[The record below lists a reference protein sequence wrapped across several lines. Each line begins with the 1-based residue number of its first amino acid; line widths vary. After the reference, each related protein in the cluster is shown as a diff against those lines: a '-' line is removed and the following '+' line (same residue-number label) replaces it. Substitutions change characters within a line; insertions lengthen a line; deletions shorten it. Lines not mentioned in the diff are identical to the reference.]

1 MPILNPGARM
11 TTRHSALVVTISLLA
26 CACKGKA
33 PEVPAAEAPAVPAA
47 PVAAAF
53 DSTFELNGFRFR
65 VQATNQGSV
74 NQLTITPSGLE
85 VDNAAITQE
94 ILGTVMGAEVADL
107 NADQSPEIYVY
118 VQSAGSG
125 SYGSVVAYG
134 ANRRKS
140 LSQIYVP
147 PVSENAEAAK
157 GYMGHDEF
165 AVVEGTL
172 VQRFPVYKETDTN
185 ASPTGGT
192 RQVQW
197 KLKQGEAGWVM
208 LADRVV
214 SY

>member
-1 MPILNPGARM
+1 MA
-11 TTRHSALVVTISLLA
+11 TRQLAFVATVSVFAL
-26 CACKGKA
+26 ACKGKA
-33 PEVPAAEAPAVPAA
+33 PDAPAAGAPAAAPPAERPAA

-53 DSTFELNGFRFR
+53 DSTFELNGIRFR
-65 VQATNQGSV
+65 VQATNQGSG

-85 VDNAAITQE
+85 GDNSAMTQE
-94 ILGTVMGAEVADL
+94 IQGTVTGAEVADL

-134 ANRRKS
+134 ANKRKS
-140 LSQIYVP
+140 LSQVYVP
-147 PVSENAEAAK
+147 PISENAEAAK

-185 ASPTGGT
+185 ANPTGGM

-208 LADRVV
+208 VADRVV